1 MEANTFLGDLTT
13 ALVIA
18 LVPVAIGALGWVART
33 VVTYIKARTTAEHY
47 ALLRQLASAAVRAS
61 EQALKGRDGQIKL
74 AAARSVVT
82 NALLARGIVLSE
94 EAIIAAVEASVWVE
108 KGVFIEAEAA
118 TPVLADS
125 IPAVDFSVTTSETG
139 A

>member
-1 MEANTFLGDLTT
+1 MEASTFLSDLTT
-13 ALVIA
+13 GLVVALI
-18 LVPVAIGALGWVART
+18 PVVIGALGWVART
-33 VVTYIKARTTAEHY
+33 VVTYVKARTTAEHY

-61 EQALKGRDGQIKL
+61 EQALRGRDGQTKL
-74 AAARSVVT
+74 SAAKSVVT
-82 NALLARGIVLSE
+82 NALLAKGIVLSE
-94 EAIIAAVEASVWVE
+94 EAIVAAVEASVWVE

-125 IPAVDFSVTTSETG
+125 IPAVDFTVESTG